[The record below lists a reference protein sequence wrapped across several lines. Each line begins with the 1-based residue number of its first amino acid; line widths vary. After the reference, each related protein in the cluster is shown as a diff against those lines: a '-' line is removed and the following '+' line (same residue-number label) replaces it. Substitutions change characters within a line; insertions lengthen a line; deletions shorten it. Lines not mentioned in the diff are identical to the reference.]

1 MWVNDAQLAAVLSAD
16 VAGAIQED
24 AFRSLSAKHTEE
36 VLQWGSL
43 VVPYSGAIG
52 SIVVG
57 GAYESAYWGPLIQ
70 REYRVGMSY
79 MAAAGYDV
87 RQAPEAIRQIQEWHA
102 ADDEAR
108 GKEPPK
114 LAGYL
119 EFIYATEYAKAD
131 WSGKRV
137 GELEYGHCSPRF
149 EQPILSC
156 VYGNYFFT

>member
-43 VVPYSGAIG
+43 MVPYSGAIG

-119 EFIYATEYAKAD
+119 EFIYATEYAK
-131 WSGKRV
+131 GR
-137 GELEYGHCSPRF
+137 LERQTTWRAGIWPTARPASNSR
-149 EQPILSC
+149 S
-156 VYGNYFFT
+156 